1 MTEAKKSR
9 VTKVVLVDKDLSPVA
24 AATTAQQ
31 PDDPFTYGG
40 VKGLQEPPYIPD
52 QLNKLAEQHSTHG
65 AALEQKTADVVGGG
79 WEWEKLKDEAEED
92 EAIEL
97 ENWLRGLA
105 DPEADE
111 SFSEILTAAWL
122 DVETL
127 GYGGIEL
134 ARSSEG
140 KLEKIFSIPAHTFR
154 FHKDGVRIAQ
164 GPTGKRTWFKRWVPE
179 DSRIIS
185 KTTGELYDDRSQ
197 LPQDEEAGNEILILR
212 RPTRRKSWYG
222 VPGYVSALGWI
233 YLGMAAREDNIKF
246 FQNRREPRWAV
257 VLKNIED
264 DDGKLE
270 DMLRE
275 AFTTSLADPHRNIFI
290 PIEGE
295 AGDIKFQKMTED
307 SKDISFDKLQER
319 VDNSI
324 LLAHRIPPDRLGAVR
339 VGPLGGNATMAASRV
354 YKEGVVSTSQTFLSE
369 RMNRFIQVEHGAAMW
384 RWKPTELDLTEEA
397 EDTATITN
405 AWINGIMK
413 LDEARK
419 KLKLPLVGG
428 DEGEMFFHQFT
439 AGSDQQG
446 VMAANNAARS
456 GAQLGALVSG
466 RRRALGGVQA
476 SADPAALIRDVDTA
490 VRAALL
496 ARNDESE
503 ESGGSSGS
511 WMFADEN

>member
-1 MTEAKKSR
+1 MGDTTKSR
-9 VTKVVLVDKDLSPVA
+9 VTKVVLVDKDLAPVSI
-24 AATTAQQ
+24 ATTQQ
-31 PDDPFTYGG
+31 APDDPFTYGG

-52 QLNKLAEQHSTHG
+52 QLNQLAERHSTHG
-65 AALEQKTADVVGGG
+65 AALEQKTADVIGGG
-79 WEWEKLKDEAEED
+79 WEWEKLTDEADEQ

-105 DPEADE
+105 DAEADE
-111 SFSEILTAAWL
+111 SFGEMLQAAWL

-127 GYGGIEL
+127 GYGGLEV
-134 ARSSEG
+134 ARDGEG
-140 KLEKIFSIPAHTFR
+140 KLIHLYSIPAHTFR

-179 DSRIIS
+179 DKRVVS
-185 KTTGELYDDRSQ
+185 KQTGVLYDDRSQ
-197 LPQDEEAGNEILILR
+197 LPQDEEVGNEILILR

-233 YLGMAAREDNIKF
+233 YLGIAAREDNIKF

-257 VLKNIED
+257 ILKNIED
-264 DDGKLE
+264 DDGQLE
-270 DMLRE
+270 NMLRE

-295 AGDIKFQKMTED
+295 SGDIKFQKMTED
-307 SKDISFDKLQER
+307 SKDVSFDKLQER
-319 VDNSI
+319 VDNTV

-369 RMNRFIQVEHGAAMW
+369 RLNRFIQAERGNAQWKW
-384 RWKPTELDLTEEA
+384 RPRELDLTEEA

-419 KLKLPLVGG
+419 KLKLPLVGEP
-428 DEGEMFFHQFT
+428 EGSMFFHQFT
-439 AGSDQQG
+439 AGSDQQA
-446 VMAANNAARS
+446 VMSANNAARS
-456 GAQLGALVSG
+456 GAQLGALVSA
-466 RRRALGGVQA
+466 RRREVGGVQA
-476 SADPAALIRDVDTA
+476 SQDPRALLADVDAA

-496 ARNDESE
+496 ARGDEVHE
-503 ESGGSSGS
+503 
-511 WMFADEN
+511 D